1 MSLKKNHR
9 IAWPYIFIAPFFIT
23 YGMFNLFPMLFS
35 LYISMTQWTGYGPMK
50 FIGLANYRVVFTDA
64 SFYRS
69 VWNSIVIVIEGMI
82 PMQILGLTLALIL
95 NYGFVRFGRSYVR
108 NAFFMPY
115 VTAPVAI
122 GLIFAAVFDQ
132 NFGIVNEFLRSIGLV
147 KVNIDWLHTAFLS
160 KPLVAVT
167 ALWRYMGYI
176 AVIYLAGLQAI
187 PHDIYEAATVDGAKP
202 FTAMIRIIIPMLK
215 PTIVFQVTLGI
226 IGCLRIFEEPLMLFG
241 QGDGFNYNGGV
252 DHSAQT
258 MNMKYL
264 QIAFRSGQSGYG
276 AAAGYSMFMIILVFT
291 LVYFRLVTRR
301 DEA

>member
-1 MSLKKNHR
+1 MAVKKNR
-9 IAWPYIFIAPFFIT
+9 KIPWPYIFIAPFFIT

-35 LYISMTQWTGYGPMK
+35 LYISMTRWTGFGPMR
-50 FIGLANYRVVFTDA
+50 FIGLANYKIVFTDV

-82 PMQILGLTLALIL
+82 PMQIFGLTLALIL

-108 NAFFMPY
+108 NAFFIPY

-122 GLIFAAVFDQ
+122 GLIFAAVFDR
-132 NFGIVNEFLRSIGLV
+132 NFGIVNNFLRDIGLISD
-147 KVNIDWLHTAFLS
+147 NIDWLHTAVLP
-160 KPLVAVT
+160 KPFVAFT
-167 ALWRYMGYI
+167 AFWRYLGYI

-187 PHDIYEAATVDGAKP
+187 PPDIYEAATVDGAKP
-202 FTAMIRIIIPMLK
+202 VTAMIRIIIPMLK

-226 IGCLRIFEEPLMLFG
+226 IGCLRTFEEPLMLFG

-264 QIAFRSGQSGYG
+264 QVAFQSGQSGYG
-276 AAAGYSMFMIILVFT
+276 AAVGYGMFMIILIFT
-291 LVYFRLVTRR
+291 LVYFWLVTHR